1 MSKVIFGL
9 VVLVMFLTS
18 FYQFFIIRLSIGHF
32 TWAAAGSLIQLS
44 ILLLIVAI
52 VEKSQSTRLAKVA
65 FYSVFFFLFCF
76 THFFKLRMDIPV
88 AVLLLSTSS
97 LYLLSFIWFKKYN
110 KIVLSAFVSSLSF
123 YLVTMIV
130 LPFFIYLQILPI
142 VWHDQEFVIG
152 QFFSQSNNVLFALY
166 GAGPS
171 ISAVLVGGYFAK
183 RT

>member
-1 MSKVIFGL
+1 M
-9 VVLVMFLTS
+9 
-18 FYQFFIIRLSIGHF
+18 
-32 TWAAAGSLIQLS
+32 
-44 ILLLIVAI
+44 AI
-52 VEKSQSTRLAKVA
+52 
-65 FYSVFFFLFCF
+65 
-76 THFFKLRMDIPV
+76 
-88 AVLLLSTSS
+88 LLLSTST

-123 YLVTMIV
+123 YLLTMIV

-171 ISAVLVGGYFAK
+171 IAAVLVGGYFAK